1 MALIRYPYFYQSLTY
16 SFSLFE
22 LPIGGLI
29 RSQTPYL
36 PPPPK
41 KNVWMFKK
49 NSKAWN
55 RAYKRKESR
64 KKSCISVVQFSLEY
78 TLLLLV
84 YSFFYIESTLHFPPI
99 LIPHPPLKNFLD
111 SRLVI
116 QVFKNCSVH
125 KLCV

>member
-1 MALIRYPYFYQSLTY
+1 MALIRYLYFYQSLTY

-29 RSQTPYL
+29 RSQTPY
-36 PPPPK
+36 PPPP
-41 KNVWMFKK
+41 NVWMLKK
-49 NSKAWN
+49 TSKAWN

-64 KKSCISVVQFSLEY
+64 KKRCIFVVQFSLEY

-84 YSFFYIESTLHFPPI
+84 YIFFYIESTLRFSPI

-111 SRLVI
+111 PRLVI
-116 QVFKNCSVH
+116 SVFKNCSVH